1 MPRAAHEGKLW
12 LRTLLA
18 AAVAATLL
26 QGGVLHVGDAG
37 DTSTLRAFQGLTL
50 RIVLIH
56 GVIALCY
63 LVFPKRPPE
72 DGPEDGGERPAERPA
87 KGSALSAGHPQDV
100 AGGQVGHP
108 RQDEQQVR

>member
-18 AAVAATLL
+18 AAVAAALL
-26 QGGVLHVGDAG
+26 QGGVLYVGDAG
-37 DTSTLRAFQGLTL
+37 DTSTLREFQGLTL
-50 RIVLIH
+50 RIAFIH
-56 GVIALCY
+56 GLIALCY
-63 LVFPKRPPE
+63 LVFPKRQ
-72 DGPEDGGERPAERPA
+72 